1 MAKDLVWDRRM
12 VDAFKAAAILT
23 EEEEIVLDD
32 WTKGKSIVNTSMM
45 RNMSERKVNYI
56 RKNIRMKYDRVA
68 VYTPELPNRHTRSV

>member
-32 WTKGKSIVNTSMM
+32 WTKGKTIVNTSMM

-56 RKNIRMKYDRVA
+56 RKNIRMKYDRVQ

>member
-12 VDAFKAAAILT
+12 VVAFKAAAILT

-56 RKNIRMKYDRVA
+56 RKNIRMKYDRVQ
-68 VYTPELPNRHTRSV
+68 VYTPDLPKRITRSL

>member
-12 VDAFKAAAILT
+12 LEIFKAAAILT

-45 RNMSERKVNYI
+45 RSMSERKVNYI
-56 RKNIRMKYDRVA
+56 RKNIRMKYDRVQ
-68 VYTPELPNRHTRSV
+68 VYAQELPKRITRS

>member
-12 VDAFKAAAILT
+12 VESFKAAAILT

-45 RNMSERKVNYI
+45 RNMCERKVNYI
-56 RKNIRMKYDRVA
+56 RKNIRMKYDRVQ

>member
-12 VDAFKAAAILT
+12 VAAFKAAAILT

-56 RKNIRMKYDRVA
+56 RKNIRMKYDRVQ